1 MPPSLRIKNSGT
13 LINIKMKNTLKYI
26 FLVFLIIFATGIL
39 YNPLRASEIRGSEGT
54 KIYGEVIS
62 TFDQP
67 WAISFINSETML
79 ITTKQGN
86 LWLVDT
92 TGSKKTVANVPTV
105 AVGGQGGL
113 GDVIIHPDFALNN
126 LIYLSYV
133 SSNNFGFSKFAKV
146 IRAKLNINSEPILT
160 EITDIWE
167 QKPATTGSGHFS
179 HRMVFGP
186 AGSDYELD
194 LFISS
199 GDRQK
204 LAPAQ
209 SWDTDLGKIIRLEQ
223 DGRIPENNPFQ
234 NKGNRAKSFWT
245 MGHRNALGL
254 AFDGNGQLWSTEMG
268 PKDGDEF
275 NLIKKGQNYGW
286 PVVSEGSHYSGVA
299 IPPHK
304 TRPEFQAP
312 VIFWTPTIAPSGL
325 DFYEGK
331 EFPSWRGDAII
342 GGLRSRALI
351 RISFNDNNPKETER
365 FSWSK
370 RVRDLEVCKN
380 GFIWV
385 IEDGNEAKLIKFSN
399 SAEN

>member
-1 MPPSLRIKNSGT
+1 MLTKIEMKKNV
-13 LINIKMKNTLKYI
+13 KYI
-26 FLVFLIIFATGIL
+26 FHIVLVIFLSGFL
-39 YNPLRASEIRGSEGT
+39 SNPLRAIEIKGSGGA
-54 KIYGEVIS
+54 KIHGKVVS

-79 ITTKQGN
+79 VTTKGGI
-86 LWLVDT
+86 LWLVDS
-92 TGSKKTVANVPTV
+92 TGSKKIVGNLPTV
-105 AVGGQGGL
+105 SVGGQGGL

-126 LIYLSYV
+126 FIYLSFV

-146 IRAKLNINSEPILT
+146 IRAKLNINDEPILT
-160 EITDIWE
+160 DITDIWE
-167 QKPATTGSGHFS
+167 QRPATTGNGHFS
-179 HRMVFGP
+179 HRLVFGP

-204 LAPAQ
+204 LNPAQ
-209 SWDTDLGKIIRLEQ
+209 SWDSDLGKIIRLKQ

-234 NKGNRAKSFWT
+234 NHGNRAKSFWT

-254 AFDGNGQLWSTEMG
+254 AFDSKGQLWSTEMG

-299 IPPHK
+299 IPPHE

-312 VIFWTPTIAPSGL
+312 AIFWIPTIAPSGL
-325 DFYEGK
+325 DFYEGE
-331 EFPSWRGDAII
+331 EFPSWQGDALI

-351 RISFNDNNPKETER
+351 RVSFIDNKAKETER

-370 RVRDLEVCKN
+370 RVRDVEVCSN

-385 IEDGNEAKLIKFSN
+385 IEDGKEARLIKFSN
-399 SAEN
+399 SAES

>member
-13 LINIKMKNTLKYI
+13 PINIEMKNTLKYI

-79 ITTKQGN
+79 ITTKEGN

-92 TGSKKTVANVPTV
+92 TGSKKTVGNVPTV

-126 LIYLSYV
+126 LVYLSYV
-133 SSNNFGFSKFAKV
+133 SSNNSGFTKFAKV
-146 IRAKLNINSEPILT
+146 IRAKLNINSEPVLT

-186 AGSDYELD
+186 AGSEHELD

-209 SWDTDLGKIIRLEQ
+209 SWDTDLGKIIRLKQ

-245 MGHRNALGL
+245 IGHRNALGL

-299 IPPHK
+299 IPSHK
-304 TRPEFQAP
+304 TRPDFQAP
-312 VIFWTPTIAPSGL
+312 VLFWIPTIAPSGL

-331 EFPSWRGDAII
+331 EFPSWQGDAII

-351 RISFNDNNPKETER
+351 RISFIDNSPRETER

-370 RVRDLEVCKN
+370 RVRDVEVCKN

-385 IEDGNEAKLIKFSN
+385 IEDGDEARLIKFSN